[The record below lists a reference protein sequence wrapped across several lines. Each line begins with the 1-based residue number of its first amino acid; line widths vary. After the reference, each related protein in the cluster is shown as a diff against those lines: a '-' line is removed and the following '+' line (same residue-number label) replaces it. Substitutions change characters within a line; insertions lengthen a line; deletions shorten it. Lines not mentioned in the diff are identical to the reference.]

1 MPDIQ
6 WNRAFSLLPVLALA
20 SVAPNAFPV
29 AQLGYASL
37 HDLALY
43 AILPALLALLG
54 IAAWSRWKGDATAA
68 QVILSG
74 AMAGALATMALE
86 AVRYPGFRLGFMPGN
101 LPELMGVLLLDQ
113 FAQGPSTASSIAGY
127 AYHAWNGASFGIIF
141 AALLQ
146 IGLVRRSTTW
156 AVAYGLLVGAGF
168 LASPVVQSLGGG
180 PFGIEFGWQ
189 FAATV
194 LTAHTAFGFA
204 LLLLLRAG
212 ESCVI
217 RFSPRSS
224 QGEDRAGVALG
235 TSR

>member
-1 MPDIQ
+1 MPDIN
-6 WNRAFSLLPVLALA
+6 WNRTFSLLPVLALA

-43 AILPALLALLG
+43 AILPALLALMG
-54 IAAWSRWKGDATAA
+54 IAAWSRWRGDSTFA
-68 QVILSG
+68 QVILFG
-74 AMAGALATMALE
+74 AMAGSLATLALE
-86 AVRYPGFRLGFMPGN
+86 AIRYPGFRLGFMPGN

-113 FAQGPSTASSIAGY
+113 FAQGPSTASTIVGF

-146 IGLVRRSTTW
+146 IGLVRQSATW
-156 AVAYGLLVGAGF
+156 AVAFGLLVGAGF

-194 LTAHTAFGFA
+194 LTAHAAFGFA
-204 LLLLLRAG
+204 LSLLLRAG
-212 ESCVI
+212 ESCAI
-217 RFSPRSS
+217 RFSADSLPGSK
-224 QGEDRAGVALG
+224 RAGTALEA
-235 TSR
+235 SR

>member
-1 MPDIQ
+1 MPDIK

-43 AILPALLALLG
+43 AILPALLALMG
-54 IAAWSRWKGDATAA
+54 IAAWSRWRGDSTFA
-68 QVILSG
+68 QVTLSG
-74 AMAGALATMALE
+74 AMAGSLATLALE
-86 AVRYPGFRLGFMPGN
+86 VIRYPGFRLGFMPGN

-113 FAQGPSTASSIAGY
+113 FAQGPSTASTIVGF

-146 IGLVRRSTTW
+146 IGLVRQSATW
-156 AVAYGLLVGAGF
+156 AVAFGLLVGAGF

-194 LTAHTAFGFA
+194 LTAHAAFGFA
-204 LLLLLRAG
+204 LSLLLRAG
-212 ESCVI
+212 ESCAI
-217 RFSPRSS
+217 RVSADSLP
-224 QGEDRAGVALG
+224 GNKRAGAAL
-235 TSR
+235 